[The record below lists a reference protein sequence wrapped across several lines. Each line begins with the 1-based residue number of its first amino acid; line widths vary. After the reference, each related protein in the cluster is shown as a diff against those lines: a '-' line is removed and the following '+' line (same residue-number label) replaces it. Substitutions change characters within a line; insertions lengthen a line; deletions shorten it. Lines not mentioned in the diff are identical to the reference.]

1 MKVAVES
8 ANCFRDKANLGYS
21 EIHNICSGE
30 IHRIDWTILD
40 WGGLIFFVVAA
51 VAVAAFFIKLIRY

>member
-8 ANCFRDKANLGYS
+8 ANCFRDKMNLGYN

-30 IHRIDWTILD
+30 IHRIDWTIMD
-40 WGGLIFFVVAA
+40 WGALVFGVVAV
-51 VAVAAFFIKLIRY
+51 VAVAAFFITMIRL